1 MQFTA
6 LTKKTWLY
14 RRTQQWWIQGRS
26 WGGPPLFWVKKRELQ
41 KEEKPAPPPFPPPP
55 PLAQGLDPP
64 LHTTTKCNTKQI
76 KKRHDNTTE
85 QSKYDAVHYN
95 KVDIIGTPSQ
105 WMPFLLLQSSSS
117 RSQYSHTETTRGT
130 LDNNSSLG
138 EGQLM
143 YELQDV

>member
-1 MQFTA
+1 MVIPQNTTVVD
-6 LTKKTWLY
+6 LGEEL
-14 RRTQQWWIQGRS
+14 
-26 WGGPPLFWVKKRELQ
+26 GGPPFILGKKKRIAEGRKASAIPLL
-41 KEEKPAPPPFPPPP
+41 PPP

-117 RSQYSHTETTRGT
+117 RSQYSHTETTRGI